1 MITCVIGGGA
11 GGMMAALTASK
22 KGNQVILLEKNEK
35 LGKKVYITGKGRCNL
50 TNNSPVNEFI
60 QNVIVN
66 NKFLFSALNTLSPF
80 ETMQFFEDLGLKL
93 KVERG
98 NRVFPECDKSSAVIK
113 CLENALIK
121 NSVDVRLNCNVSKII
136 KKDDQSF
143 LVVTN
148 DGQINCNSV
157 IVATGGLS
165 YPLTGSTGDG
175 YNFAKSLGHTIVP
188 LRPSLVGIEL
198 QGDAYKKVQ
207 GLSLKN
213 VKVSIFNQ
221 QKLVYS
227 DFGEMLF
234 THFGVSGPIILSS
247 SCIINKLDLSSL
259 DLFIDLKPA
268 LTNEVLEQRI
278 IRECQTYHNKSISNM
293 LKELLPKSLIE
304 VVLNSA
310 QISTS
315 KVCSNLTKEERAKLV
330 ITLKGL
336 KFKVKKLRPIEE
348 AIVTSGGVCVKEIN
362 PKNMES
368 KLVKGLF
375 FCGEVIDVDAF
386 TGGYN
391 LQIAFSTGY
400 LAGLNC

>member
-1 MITCVIGGGA
+1 MVTCVIGGGA
-11 GGMMAALTASK
+11 SGMMAALTASK

-35 LGKKVYITGKGRCNL
+35 LGKKLYITGKGRCNL
-50 TNNSPVNEFI
+50 TNDCTVNEFM

-66 NKFLFSALNTLSPF
+66 NKFLFSSLNALSP
-80 ETMQFFEDLGLKL
+80 TDTIHFFENLGLKL

-113 CLENALIK
+113 CLESALIN

-136 KKDDQSF
+136 CKDNQSF
-143 LVVTN
+143 VVFTN
-148 DGQINCNSV
+148 NGLINCNSV
-157 IVATGGLS
+157 IIATGGVS

-175 YNFAKSLGHTIVP
+175 YNFAKAFGHSIVP
-188 LRPSLVGIEL
+188 LKPSLVGIEL
-198 QGDAYKKVQ
+198 QGENYKKIQ

-213 VKVSIFNQ
+213 VKVSIYNQ
-221 QKLVYS
+221 QKLLYN

-247 SCIINKLDLSSL
+247 SCFINKIEPSSL

-268 LTNEVLEQRI
+268 LSNEILEQRI
-278 IRECQTYHNKSISNM
+278 IRECQTYHNKSISSM

-304 VVLNSA
+304 IVLDNA
-310 QISTS
+310 QISS
-315 KVCSNLTKEERAKLV
+315 AKICSNFSKEERIRL
-330 ITLKGL
+330 INTLKAFR
-336 KFKVKKLRPIEE
+336 FKIKKLRPIEE

-362 PKNMES
+362 PKTMES

>member
-80 ETMQFFEDLGLKL
+80 ETMQLFEDLGLKL

-143 LVVTN
+143 LVITN

-157 IVATGGLS
+157 IIATGGLS

-247 SCIINKLDLSSL
+247 SCIINKLDISSL

-268 LTNEVLEQRI
+268 LSNEVLEQRI

-330 ITLKGL
+330 NTLKGL

-362 PKNMES
+362 PKTMES

>member
-11 GGMMAALTASK
+11 GGMMAALTAAK

-80 ETMQFFEDLGLKL
+80 ETMQLFEDLGLKL

-113 CLENALIK
+113 CFENALIK
-121 NSVDVRLNCNVSKII
+121 NSVDVRLNCNVSKILQ
-136 KKDDQSF
+136 KDEKSF
-143 LVVTN
+143 LVITS
-148 DGQINCNSV
+148 DGQINCDSV
-157 IVATGGLS
+157 IVATGGVS

-175 YNFAKSLGHTIVP
+175 YNFAKSFGHSIVP
-188 LRPSLVGIEL
+188 LRPSLVGVEL
-198 QGDAYKKVQ
+198 QGDVYKKLQ

-213 VKVSIFNQ
+213 VKVSIYNQ
-221 QKLVYS
+221 QKLIYS

-268 LTNEVLEQRI
+268 LSYEVLEQRI

-304 VVLNSA
+304 VVLNYA
-310 QISTS
+310 QISAS
-315 KVCSNLTKEERAKLV
+315 KICSNLTKEERAKL
-330 ITLKGL
+330 INTLKGFN
-336 KFKVKKLRPIEE
+336 FKVKKLRPIEE

-362 PKNMES
+362 PKTMES

-400 LAGLNC
+400 LAGFNC